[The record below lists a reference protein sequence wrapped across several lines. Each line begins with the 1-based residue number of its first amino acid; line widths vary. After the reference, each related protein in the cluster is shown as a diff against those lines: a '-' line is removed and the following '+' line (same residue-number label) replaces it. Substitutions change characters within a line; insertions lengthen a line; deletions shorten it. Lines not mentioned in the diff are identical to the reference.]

1 MEKIIEVKKLVRDYV
16 MSGNAGNRIHVLKN
30 LEFDIAEREFVA
42 VMGRSGCGKTTL
54 LKTLGL
60 IDRPTDGKIFFK
72 GRDTQELWLDE
83 RADIRRREIGF
94 IFQDFYL
101 LDSLSVKE
109 NIMLPMIL
117 DKADVSTSVAEA
129 EKLAEQF
136 EIEALLEKKPYELSG
151 GEKQRAAICRALINN
166 PELILADEPTG
177 NLDSR
182 SGGIVINA
190 MEKINQ
196 QLGKTIIMVTHD
208 PKVASHCQKVIF
220 LKDGRIIEVLNRED
234 DKKEQFFRVIIE
246 EMEKL

>member
-16 MSGNAGNRIHVLKN
+16 VSGDAGKRIHVLKN
-30 LEFDIAEREFVA
+30 LEFDIAGREFVA

-60 IDRPTDGKIFFK
+60 IDRPTDGKIIFK

-101 LDSLSVKE
+101 MDSLTVRE

-117 DKADVSTSVAEA
+117 DKADVGTSVAEA

-136 EIEALLEKKPYELSG
+136 EIGTLLDKKPYELSG

-177 NLDSR
+177 NLDSH
-182 SGGIVINA
+182 SGSIVINA

-196 QLGKTIIMVTHD
+196 QFGKTIIMVTHD
-208 PKVASHCQKVIF
+208 PKVASHCRKVIF
-220 LKDGRIIEVLNRED
+220 LKDGRIIETLNRED